1 MGVSFCISRLVSRR
15 SLQVFPGASW
25 WAVAHLFS
33 LQSTPDSLAVNPCK
47 DAVGA
52 SQNSKTWRVKM
63 SKKTDK
69 KQPLQSFKAFGIEA
83 SVWPPNSEYGETEP
97 KIRIGR
103 GYRDKDGVFRT
114 STYFSADE
122 LVVQIEQCMKA
133 LAYVKPELVESTM
146 KSLDEIA
153 AIDWRK

>member
-1 MGVSFCISRLVSRR
+1 M
-15 SLQVFPGASW
+15 
-25 WAVAHLFS
+25 
-33 LQSTPDSLAVNPCK
+33 T
-47 DAVGA
+47 
-52 SQNSKTWRVKM
+52 
-63 SKKTDK
+63 KKNDTK

-114 STYFSADE
+114 STYCSADE
-122 LVVQIEQCMKA
+122 LVVQMEQCPKA

-146 KSLDEIA
+146 KRLDAIA
-153 AIDWRK
+153 GIEWR

>member
-1 MGVSFCISRLVSRR
+1 M
-15 SLQVFPGASW
+15 
-25 WAVAHLFS
+25 
-33 LQSTPDSLAVNPCK
+33 T
-47 DAVGA
+47 
-52 SQNSKTWRVKM
+52 
-63 SKKTDK
+63 KKTDTK

-122 LVVQIEQCMKA
+122 LVVQMEQCMKA
-133 LAYVKPELVESTM
+133 LAFVKPELVESTM

-153 AIDWRK
+153 GIQWK

>member
-1 MGVSFCISRLVSRR
+1 M
-15 SLQVFPGASW
+15 
-25 WAVAHLFS
+25 
-33 LQSTPDSLAVNPCK
+33 T
-47 DAVGA
+47 
-52 SQNSKTWRVKM
+52 
-63 SKKTDK
+63 KKTDTK

-122 LVVQIEQCMKA
+122 LVVQIEQCLKA
-133 LAYVKPELVESTM
+133 LA
-146 KSLDEIA
+146 LDLMQWTRPLGETA
-153 AIDWRK
+153 LRSQNGFGVR